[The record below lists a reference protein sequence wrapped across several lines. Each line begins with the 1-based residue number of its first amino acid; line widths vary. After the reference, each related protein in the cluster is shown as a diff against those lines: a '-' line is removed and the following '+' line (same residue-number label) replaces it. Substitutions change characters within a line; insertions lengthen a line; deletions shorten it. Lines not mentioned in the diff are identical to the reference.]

1 MLKLEKGRGKDRK
14 KEEKN
19 GHRNRKVNV
28 IREIV

>member
-14 KEEKN
+14 EEERN
-19 GHRNRKVNV
+19 GHRKVNV